1 MEERLRAT
9 LIEIERIE
17 GELRANG
24 DVARLKSF
32 GDPERGTELAQAV
45 GHPGRL
51 RRQDARR
58 IDQLSVMP
66 DAFQLIR
73 DYLQSLFGEDQV
85 APSSWSRGAVSS
97 GS

>member
-9 LIEIERIE
+9 LIEIEKIE

-51 RRQDARR
+51 AREDARR
-58 IDQLSVMP
+58 VDQLSMMP
-66 DAFQLIR
+66 DAFRLVR
-73 DYLQSLFGEDQV
+73 DYLQSLFEKDQAV
-85 APSSWSRGAVSS
+85 PSSWSRGAVSS

>member
-24 DVARLKSF
+24 DTARLRSF
-32 GDPERGTELAQAV
+32 GDPDRGTAIAQAV
-45 GHPGRL
+45 GHAGKLAPE
-51 RRQDARR
+51 DARR
-58 IDQLSVMP
+58 VDQLSMMP
-66 DAFQLIR
+66 DAFQLVR
-73 DYLQSLFGEDQV
+73 DYLRSLFGEDQA